1 MSLLLT
7 ILALGA
13 VVALHE
19 AGHMGVARLF
29 GMRVDRFS
37 IGLGPVVL
45 RFQKGATEYVL
56 SALPFG
62 GYVAIAGMNPQ
73 DDTHPEDPESYANKP
88 VWQRFLVILA
98 GPVTNYALCF
108 LLLANLNIFGMP
120 KATATPTFG
129 EIVPN
134 SAAAAAGI
142 LKDDTLVSINA
153 QPIAKFEEMRA
164 QIQKSQGQ
172 ALVFHVQRGQKELD
186 LSVVPRARGNGFEI
200 GVYPKTE
207 LERMPIGQGIW
218 HAAVA
223 TYLFNGVVLQGLYM
237 AVTGAPGVELGGTV
251 EVVAQTRQAAEAGAA
266 TFFLSLASINIM
278 LALFNLLPLPAL
290 DGGRLAFLLVEMVRR
305 KPANPQ
311 VETFVHG
318 MGMLALLSMMIYLTV
333 GDVRKRLSP
342 ADVTPSAALVDGG
355 R

>member
-1 MSLLLT
+1 
-7 ILALGA
+7 
-13 VVALHE
+13 
-19 AGHMGVARLF
+19 
-29 GMRVDRFS
+29 
-37 IGLGPVVL
+37 
-45 RFQKGATEYVL
+45 
-56 SALPFG
+56 
-62 GYVAIAGMNPQ
+62 
-73 DDTHPEDPESYANKP
+73 
-88 VWQRFLVILA
+88 
-98 GPVTNYALCF
+98 
-108 LLLANLNIFGMP
+108 
-120 KATATPTFG
+120 
-129 EIVPN
+129 
-134 SAAAAAGI
+134 
-142 LKDDTLVSINA
+142 
-153 QPIAKFEEMRA
+153 
-164 QIQKSQGQ
+164 
-172 ALVFHVQRGQKELD
+172 
-186 LSVVPRARGNGFEI
+186 
-200 GVYPKTE
+200 
-207 LERMPIGQGIW
+207 
-218 HAAVA
+218 
-223 TYLFNGVVLQGLYM
+223 M